1 MTCVKKKGMVLNREN
16 ESSLTL
22 LQNPT
27 HLKEKYLYE
36 YNEELLLTITLG
48 VSVRKSFMTKH

>member
-1 MTCVKKKGMVLNREN
+1 MVLNREN

-22 LQNPT
+22 PQNRND
-27 HLKEKYLYE
+27 LKKNIYMK